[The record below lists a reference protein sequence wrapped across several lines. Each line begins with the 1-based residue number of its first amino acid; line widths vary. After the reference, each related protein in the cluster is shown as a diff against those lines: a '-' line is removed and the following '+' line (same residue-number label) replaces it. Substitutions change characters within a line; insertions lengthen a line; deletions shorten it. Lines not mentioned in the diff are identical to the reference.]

1 MRRDIIGLSA
11 LTKAINFNPPELAKI
26 SKPLRYTG
34 GEPFQIKKDPQGL
47 LSFCLAFP
55 DIYEIGMS
63 HTGYRILYTLLNR
76 SPKIS
81 AERFFAP
88 WPDAFEA
95 GLAEKV
101 MVTLENRTPLRQCDM
116 IGFSVQYELAYP
128 AILFLLKKAGIPL
141 LSGERAADSPII
153 CAGGNPILNP
163 APLSAFID
171 VFFMGEMDGVLTG
184 ALEQVHALK
193 ESGAEKGEILSM
205 LDEYPFTYIPRLNP
219 HKVVKK
225 AIYTEF
231 SKNAR
236 LDILRPIIPIFPI
249 IQDRITVEI
258 ARGCTNGCRY
268 CQAGMIY
275 RPARE
280 RSVKDICS
288 FAAESIAAT
297 GYEEVSLL
305 SLDSGD
311 YSHINE
317 LLDTLSAYFNPKK
330 VSLSLPSLRAETV
343 NPAVLEKA
351 AGVRKGGFTIAPEAA
366 SQYLRDIINKNITE
380 EEIINAALYAKRAGY
395 NGAKLYF
402 MCGLPFE
409 RDEDI
414 AAIAELVGK
423 IEAAVKG
430 GRRFEITV
438 SVSNFVPKPFTP
450 FETFGQNPP
459 EEFLRKHNI
468 LKASMRKVKAKL
480 KLHDIFTSVIE
491 AAISRGD
498 ESWHHALYEAVERGF
513 YLEAWGE
520 FFSKEKWEKLF
531 AETGFN
537 PALLA
542 ERVYSDEERLTWDN
556 TDVGVD
562 KGWLKRERAMAAER
576 KTTSDCRKGRC
587 NACGVCDFKK
597 ITNTYAE
604 AGSSD
609 FPEQINASVYNKY
622 LITYK
627 RGGTAA
633 LLSAL
638 DASRMFAH
646 LLIASGAKVK
656 YSEGFNPQPR
666 LILLAPLPVGVEG
679 EREVFL
685 TEAADFPEGFLEAIN
700 KISVQGLEFLS
711 IDRVAAFPHTADFEA
726 LYHFD
731 EASFAFLLTKLKRGE
746 ARYDKLGK
754 HGENKTVNLADYL
767 INIEENGVKVKIT
780 AQGGFH
786 FPEFFRKAAYPSI
799 PNIVRKELI
808 YMQSAP

>member
-1 MRRDIIGLSA
+1 
-11 LTKAINFNPPELAKI
+11 LTKAINFNPLELAKI

-34 GEPFQIKKDPQGL
+34 GEPFQIKKDPRGL

-63 HTGYRILYTLLNR
+63 HTGYRILYTMLNR

-88 WPDAFEA
+88 WSDAFEA
-95 GLAEKV
+95 GLAETV

-128 AILFLLKKAGIPL
+128 ALLYILKKAGIPL
-141 LSGERAADSPII
+141 LSGERDTGFPII

-184 ALEQVHALK
+184 ALEQVHTLK
-193 ESGAEKGEILSM
+193 EKGAEKGEVLSM

-219 HKVVKK
+219 HKIVKK
-225 AIYTEF
+225 AIYMEF
-231 SKNAR
+231 SENAR
-236 LDILRPIIPIFPI
+236 ADVLRPVIPIFPI
-249 IQDRITVEI
+249 IQDRVTVEI

-268 CQAGMIY
+268 CQAGIIY

-280 RSVKDICS
+280 RNVKDICS
-288 FAAESIAAT
+288 FAAEIISAT

-311 YSHINE
+311 YTHINE

-366 SQYLRDIINKNITE
+366 TQYLRDIINKNITE

-395 NGAKLYF
+395 NGVKLYF

-414 AAIAELVGK
+414 AAIAELVAK
-423 IEAAVKG
+423 IQAAVKG
-430 GRRFEITV
+430 GRHFEITV

-450 FETFGQNPP
+450 FETFGQNSP

-498 ESWHHALYEAVERGF
+498 ESWHHTLYEGAERGF
-513 YLEAWGE
+513 YLEAWGD

-542 ERVYSDEERLTWDN
+542 ERVYSDEERLIWDN

-562 KGWLKRERAMAAER
+562 KGWLKRERVLAAER
-576 KTTSDCRKGRC
+576 KTSEDCRKSRC

-597 ITNTYAE
+597 VTNTYAE
-604 AGSSD
+604 AGS
-609 FPEQINASVYNKY
+609 PGTLHEQPSAWVYNKY

-627 RGGTAA
+627 RSGTAA

-638 DASRMFAH
+638 DASRIFAH
-646 LLIASGAKVK
+646 LFIVGGAKIK

-666 LILLAPLPVGVEG
+666 IILLAPLPVGVEG

-685 TEAADFPEGFLEAIN
+685 AEAADFPEGFLEAIN

-726 LYHFD
+726 LYRFD
-731 EASFAFLLTKLKRGE
+731 GASFAFLLTKLKSGE

-767 INIEENGVKVKIT
+767 INVEESGVKVKIT
-780 AQGGFH
+780 ALGGFH
-786 FPEFFRKAAYPSI
+786 FPEFFRKAAYPSV

-808 YMQSAP
+808 YTQSAP